1 MGGLIN
7 WGDYSRGGRGGHIS
21 GIKKILWSDEIKLNV
36 SEKHI
41 KTDIPLHVELHFIH
55 LLCVTI
61 NEESISKTSI
71 KHLCDW
77 NYWNGTERQ

>member
-1 MGGLIN
+1 MGG
-7 WGDYSRGGRGGHIS
+7 GGRAYKRN
-21 GIKKILWSDEIKLNV
+21 KKILWNDEIKLNV

-41 KTDIPLHVELHFIH
+41 KANIPLHVEFHFIH

-71 KHLCDW
+71 KHFCDW
-77 NYWNGTERQ
+77 NNWNGTERQ

>member
-1 MGGLIN
+1 MGE
-7 WGDYSRGGRGGHIS
+7 GGRAYKRN
-21 GIKKILWSDEIKLNV
+21 KKMLWNDEIKLNV

-41 KTDIPLHVELHFIH
+41 KANIPLHVELHFIH

>member
-1 MGGLIN
+1 MGG
-7 WGDYSRGGRGGHIS
+7 GGRAY
-21 GIKKILWSDEIKLNV
+21 KRNRKNLVNDEIKLNV

-41 KTDIPLHVELHFIH
+41 KANIPLHVELHFIH

-61 NEESISKTSI
+61 NEESISKISI